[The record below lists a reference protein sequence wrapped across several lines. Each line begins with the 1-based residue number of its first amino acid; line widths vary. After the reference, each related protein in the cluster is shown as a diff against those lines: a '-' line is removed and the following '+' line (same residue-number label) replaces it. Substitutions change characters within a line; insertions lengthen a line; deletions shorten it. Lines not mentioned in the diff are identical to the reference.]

1 MDLYSLHC
9 NRIGLLPGFLQTSL
23 AHTSYSDELSVHRKF
38 TQERISIHIDL
49 FYDNCKLRDF
59 TTQVPVLRKF
69 SHCLFP
75 YQQKYCFRL
84 ATCENFHSL
93 IILNEISESTSSGQS
108 TLCLSQFQLGTS
120 LPPPGKK
127 PRENFFEPANPG
139 YPRQFFC
146 LIPLLQGKNDGQIPR
161 GGAKFSQTRSNCSL
175 SLQKNPLTLSYLVG
189 GGGGA
194 ESIPLETFL
203 NNSKTAQD
211 IKMSL
216 ILGLCWSFYT

>member
-38 TQERISIHIDL
+38 AQERISIHIDL

-59 TTQVPVLRKF
+59 TTRVPILRKF
-69 SHCLFP
+69 FSYLFH

-93 IILNEISESTSSGQS
+93 IIFNEISESTSSGQS

-120 LPPPGKK
+120 PPPPPPPQGKK
-127 PRENFFEPANPG
+127 PRKIFFERANPG
-139 YPRQFFC
+139 YSRQSFC

-161 GGAKFSQTRSNCSL
+161 GGSKFSQPRTNCSL
-175 SLQKNPLTLSYLVG
+175 SLQK
-189 GGGGA
+189 
-194 ESIPLETFL
+194 
-203 NNSKTAQD
+203 
-211 IKMSL
+211 
-216 ILGLCWSFYT
+216 IL